1 MHIDKNYLTI
11 KIAQSDQ
18 ELRAAQ
24 RLRYRVFVEELGANT
39 SEKCHRLQLEY
50 DEFDE
55 SFEHLILV
63 DEANKDVSENVIG
76 VYRLLT
82 GDVAYKEKGFYSA
95 VEYDLQKLINSGR
108 KILELGRSCVN
119 IHHRGGVALYM
130 MWNGLAEYVI
140 KNKIDILFGV
150 ASFHGTDSNAITH
163 ALSFL
168 HHNHLAPENLQ
179 VRALGKN
186 RIEMDILPISE
197 VNRMIA
203 LKQLPPL
210 IKAYIRLGGF
220 VGCGASLDNDFNT
233 IDVCLVMDT
242 QRMLDKYKS
251 MYLKGAK

>member
-1 MHIDKNYLTI
+1 M
-11 KIAQSDQ
+11 
-18 ELRAAQ
+18 
-24 RLRYRVFVEELGANT
+24 
-39 SEKCHRLQLEY
+39 
-50 DEFDE
+50 
-55 SFEHLILV
+55 
-63 DEANKDVSENVIG
+63 
-76 VYRLLT
+76 
-82 GDVAYKEKGFYSA
+82 
-95 VEYDLQKLINSGR
+95 INSGR

-140 KNKIDILFGV
+140 KNKIDVLFGV
-150 ASFHGTDSNAITH
+150 ASFHGTDANAIAH

-220 VGCGASLDNDFNT
+220 VGCGASLDSDFNT